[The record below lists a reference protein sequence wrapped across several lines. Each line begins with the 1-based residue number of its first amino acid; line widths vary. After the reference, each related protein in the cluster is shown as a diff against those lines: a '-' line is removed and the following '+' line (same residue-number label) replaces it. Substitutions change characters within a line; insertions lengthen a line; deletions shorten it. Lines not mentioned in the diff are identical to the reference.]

1 MTIETKP
8 VETKVVETAGTPPEI
23 VVAQETTEVDSE
35 TLLAQKD
42 AEIAKIA
49 TERDNYRKGLLK
61 AKGKIP
67 AEEELDSSTP
77 EGLDALIDRKV
88 TERMLATKEA
98 QLHAEKDDIIKKTL
112 KRNKE
117 LELALKNRTGIT
129 STSGQG
135 SNQEKPEGKADNFF
149 SNEQLASL
157 KAKGYS
163 DKKIE
168 ALKKNLQGAPSMPTS
183 K

>member
-1 MTIETKP
+1 
-8 VETKVVETAGTPPEI
+8 
-23 VVAQETTEVDSE
+23 
-35 TLLAQKD
+35 
-42 AEIAKIA
+42 
-49 TERDNYRKGLLK
+49 
-61 AKGKIP
+61 
-67 AEEELDSSTP
+67 
-77 EGLDALIDRKV
+77 LDALIDRKV

-168 ALKKNLQGAPSMPTS
+168 ALKKNMQNAPSMPTS